1 MPKVA
6 RKDGVDSINTNHG
19 CDATTVTD
27 EGSTKV
33 FVQGIGVVRADDKC
47 SVHLLPAGLACVPH
61 QVSLSIYSSKVKAD
75 GKGVGRIGDY
85 YNGHQITSGSDK
97 VYAG

>member
-33 FVQGIGVVRADDKC
+33 FVEGIGVVRNGDKC
-47 SVHLLPAGLACVPH
+47 AVHLLPSGKSCVPH
-61 QVSLSIYSSKVKAD
+61 QVSLTTYSSKVKAD
-75 GKGVGRIGDY
+75 GKEVGRIGDS